1 MCESESKCVYVRCG
15 IKRVS
20 GVGQASYGEADV
32 GTYCPGLPHCTPER
46 WTDEQQTAGRGE
58 EKGRKRGKERQGQMR
73 GGKREINRATRF
85 LQSKALSGGEKER
98 RAAFSSDGRIASALI
113 SPSRPYRPLHGN
125 VIL

>member
-1 MCESESKCVYVRCG
+1 MWMCERESKCVYVRCG

-46 WTDEQQTAGRGE
+46 RTDEQQTAGRGE
-58 EKGRKRGKERQGQMR
+58 GKGRQGAKETQGQMR

-85 LQSKALSGGEKER
+85 FPPAEPYLEERKSSAQHFLQM
-98 RAAFSSDGRIASALI
+98 
-113 SPSRPYRPLHGN
+113 
-125 VIL
+125 